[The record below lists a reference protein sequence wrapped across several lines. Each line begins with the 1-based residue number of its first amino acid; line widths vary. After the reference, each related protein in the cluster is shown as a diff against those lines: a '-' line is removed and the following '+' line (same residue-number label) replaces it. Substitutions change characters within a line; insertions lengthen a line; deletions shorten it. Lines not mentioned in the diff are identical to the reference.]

1 MTITNKYFLHP
12 GLPGLTKDD
21 DIVPFAQLM
30 SILNDD
36 AIQSFFNLEGHYIFY
51 SLIYWREVQ
60 LWVVSGELWGVN
72 VYYIYLLHS
81 LTFLFKF
88 IYHVR

>member
-51 SLIYWREVQ
+51 SLIY
-60 LWVVSGELWGVN
+60 
-72 VYYIYLLHS
+72 
-81 LTFLFKF
+81 
-88 IYHVR
+88 